1 MNHEPELEY
10 SALSQ
15 EIASDGKSV
24 SVEIYRADGDEQWLL
39 EVVDEFGNST
49 VWDDTFSDE
58 SDALAEVKK
67 TIRSDGIDSLI
78 GPEGDEGKEG
88 WG

>member
-15 EIASDGKSV
+15 EISSDGKSV
-24 SVEIYRADGDEQWLL
+24 SVEIYRTIGDEQWLL
-39 EVVDEFGNST
+39 EVVDEYGNST
-49 VWDDTFSDE
+49 IWDETFSDE
-58 SDALAEVKK
+58 SDALTEAKK
-67 TIRSDGIDSLI
+67 AILSDGIDSLI

>member
-15 EIASDGKSV
+15 EISSDGKSV
-24 SVEIYRADGDEQWLL
+24 SVEIYRTIGVEQWLL
-39 EVVDEFGNST
+39 EVVDEYGNST
-49 VWDDTFSDE
+49 IWDETFSDE
-58 SDALAEVKK
+58 SGALAEAKK
-67 TIRSDGIDSLI
+67 AILSDGIDSLI

-88 WG
+88 W